1 MIRLSAFALLA
12 TALLALGCGG
22 TTPGGDVT
30 EDIQIGVDS
39 VTNDTATDTPTS
51 DRVEPDAITQDNGDQ
66 DTTETDAF
74 VEDTSGTD
82 TGDSD
87 TSLEDVATDTTVDP
101 GPNWVRMSVQIEDPV
116 VNGKYL
122 MNPVDGIT
130 FGYNA
135 TGHEYITQF
144 DRDWNDASITY
155 MWHLDE
161 STGIHSK
168 KMTGGDVFADGT
180 SFCMDESWCQFIG
193 FDATDSTW
201 VVMGPRTPAVMKVDA
216 SWQATQYDLVVD
228 DPDQAPNG
236 AISYSHIY
244 DGAGFWVYGY
254 VSGTGFSDSLRFFDV
269 ATADWQVIKTDLT
282 PVFTNCLTKA
292 TALNQIISVG
302 GVTTD
307 DGGETSYALGK
318 LQIIDLGTNE
328 VTITDLP
335 TELAPRESMSCAFDD
350 ATSRLYVF
358 GGAEMKDN
366 YDERNNIYHNDLWMF
381 EGGVWT
387 NLLPDGAVG
396 EFRQYGDSW
405 SLKADASLPNFGRNM
420 GRMMFDAN
428 GEPRL
433 VVIGDVPGTAT
444 QLYTLKLSDL
454 DL

>member
-1 MIRLSAFALLA
+1 MIRLSALALLA
-12 TALLALGCGG
+12 TALFALGCGG
-22 TTPGGDVT
+22 TTPGSDAT

-39 VTNDTATDTPTS
+39 VNNDTAADTFTP
-51 DRVEPDAITQDNGDQ
+51 DRVESDALAHDNGDQ
-66 DTTETDAF
+66 DTDETDAL
-74 VEDTSGTD
+74 VEDTLVAD
-82 TGDSD
+82 TGDHD
-87 TSLEDVATDTTVDP
+87 TSVEDIAVDSTDP
-101 GPNWVRMSVQIEDPV
+101 GPGWVRMGVQIQDPV

-135 TGHEYITQF
+135 AGHEFITQF

-161 STGIHSK
+161 LTGIHSK
-168 KMTGGDVFADGT
+168 KMTGGDVFEDGT
-180 SFCMDESWCQFIG
+180 NFCMNESWCQFIG

-216 SWQATQYDLVVD
+216 SWQATQFDLVVD
-228 DPDQAPNG
+228 EPDQAPNG
-236 AISYSHIY
+236 AISYSHLY
-244 DGAGFWVYGY
+244 DGVGFWVYGY
-254 VSGTGFSDSLRFFDV
+254 VSGTGFSDSLRYFDV
-269 ATADWQVIKTDLT
+269 ATADWQVIKTGLT

-292 TALNQIISVG
+292 QDLNDIISVG
-302 GVTTD
+302 GLTTD
-307 DGGETSYALGK
+307 DGGETSHAYGK
-318 LQIIDLGTNE
+318 LQIIDLDTNE
-328 VTITDLP
+328 VSIADLP
-335 TELAPRESMSCAFDD
+335 TELAPREGMSCAFDD

-358 GGAEMKDN
+358 GGAEIKDN
-366 YDERNNIYHNDLWMF
+366 YDERNNIYHNDLWLF

-387 NLLPDGAVG
+387 NLLPDGAIG
-396 EFRQYGDSW
+396 EFRQYGENW
-405 SLKADASLPNFGRNM
+405 SLKADASQPNFGRNM
-420 GRMMFDAN
+420 GKMMFEAN